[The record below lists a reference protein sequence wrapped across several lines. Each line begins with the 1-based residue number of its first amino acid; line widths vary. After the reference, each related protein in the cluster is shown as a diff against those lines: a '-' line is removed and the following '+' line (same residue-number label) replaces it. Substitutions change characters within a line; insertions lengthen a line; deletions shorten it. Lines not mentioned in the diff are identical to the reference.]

1 MEPLREY
8 IRFYIYTLV
17 LNSVSEQ
24 GLSMRRACDGLWG
37 PFTFFSHSC
46 QMDSTFYWCQS
57 ERALKMKHVLGG
69 HANFCDRQFCG
80 ESRVLLLGVSYG
92 SALYVLSSMSSLVG
106 PRGAQDWSPTSWQQ
120 NRKNKGWQSSA
131 AIGFKNVNQ
140 MALRGFLML
149 LRVTKVGLPSSLW
162 KINVLTWCGWP
173 KMNLARRSWKQVAVQ
188 ERECSSFS
196 LILRDLLLWT

>member
-1 MEPLREY
+1 MGTFHLLFAQLP
-8 IRFYIYTLV
+8 
-17 LNSVSEQ
+17 
-24 GLSMRRACDGLWG
+24 DGLNILLV
-37 PFTFFSHSC
+37 P
-46 QMDSTFYWCQS
+46 
-57 ERALKMKHVLGG
+57 ERAWKMKHVLGG

-80 ESRVLLLGVSYG
+80 ESRALELGVSYG
-92 SALYVLSSMSSLVG
+92 SALYVLSCMSSLVG

-131 AIGFKNVNQ
+131 AIGCKNVSQ
-140 MALRGFLML
+140 MAIRGFLML
-149 LRVTKVGLPSSLW
+149 LRVTKVGLPSLLW

-173 KMNLARRSWKQVAVQ
+173 KMNHARRSWKQVSVQ